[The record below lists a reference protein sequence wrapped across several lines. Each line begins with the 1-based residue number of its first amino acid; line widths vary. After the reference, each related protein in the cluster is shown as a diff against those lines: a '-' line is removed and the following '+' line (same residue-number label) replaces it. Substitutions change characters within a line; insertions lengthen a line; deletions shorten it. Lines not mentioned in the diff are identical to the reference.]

1 MSTDIRNS
9 LINATHAVA
18 TSRSPA
24 GGRRIS
30 YRGYLIHGAVPSICY
45 VIYGRNGF
53 GQLTELGATR
63 SFPDAMSWVDK
74 HVANMEGMIPVGMP
88 VTATAPSRQRDNLSA
103 AA

>member
-1 MSTDIRNS
+1 MSTDTRNS
-9 LINATHAVA
+9 IIDATHAVA
-18 TSRSPA
+18 TSRIPA

-30 YRGYLIHGAVPSICY
+30 YRGYLIHGEVPSICY

-63 SFPDAMSWVDK
+63 SFPDAMRWVDK
-74 HVANMEGMIPVGMP
+74 HVENMQGMIPAGMP
-88 VTATAPSRQRDNLSA
+88 TPGTPPARNTLQA

>member
-9 LINATHAVA
+9 VINATHAVA
-18 TSRSPA
+18 TSRIPA

-30 YRGYLIHGAVPSICY
+30 YRGYLIHGEVPSICY

-74 HVANMEGMIPVGMP
+74 HVENMQGMIPAGAP
-88 VTATAPSRQRDNLSA
+88 GAATPLADDTLRA

>member
-1 MSTDIRNS
+1 MRSETRNS
-9 LINATHAVA
+9 VIQATHAVA
-18 TSRSPA
+18 TSRIPA

-30 YRGYLIHGAVPSICY
+30 YRGYLIHGEVPSICY

-63 SFPDAMSWVDK
+63 SFPDAMRWVDK
-74 HVANMEGMIPVGMP
+74 HLSNLEGMIPAGVQETTASP
-88 VTATAPSRQRDNLSA
+88 VRGNLRA

>member
-1 MSTDIRNS
+1 MSTNIRDS
-9 LINATHAVA
+9 VINATHAVT
-18 TSRSPA
+18 TSRIPG

-30 YRGYLIHGAVPSICY
+30 YRGYLIHGEVPSICY
-45 VIYGRNGF
+45 VIYGRNGY

-74 HVANMEGMIPVGMP
+74 HVANMAGMIPAGMP
-88 VTATAPSRQRDNLSA
+88 DGSAPSRRRDNLRA

>member
-1 MSTDIRNS
+1 MSTDTHNS
-9 LINATHAVA
+9 VINATHAVA
-18 TSRSPA
+18 TSRIPA

-30 YRGYLIHGAVPSICY
+30 YRGYLIHGEVPSICY

-63 SFPDAMSWVDK
+63 SFPDAMLWVDK
-74 HVANMEGMIPVGMP
+74 HLGNMRGMIPAGMP
-88 VTATAPSRQRDNLSA
+88 GGDPPPARHTLRA

>member
-1 MSTDIRNS
+1 MSTDTRNGV
-9 LINATHAVA
+9 INATRTVV
-18 TSRSPA
+18 TSRIPA

-30 YRGYLIHGAVPSICY
+30 YRGYLIHGEVPSICY

-63 SFPDAMSWVDK
+63 SFPDAMLWIDK
-74 HVANMEGMIPVGMP
+74 HVTNMQGVIPAGME
-88 VTATAPSRQRDNLSA
+88 TASTPPERSTLQA

>member
-1 MSTDIRNS
+1 MSTDIRDS
-9 LINATHAVA
+9 VINATHAVA
-18 TSRSPA
+18 TSRIPA

-30 YRGYLIHGAVPSICY
+30 YRGYLIHGEVPSICY

-53 GQLTELGATR
+53 GQLTEIGATR

-74 HVANMEGMIPVGMP
+74 HVANMQEMIPAGMQNAGTP
-88 VTATAPSRQRDNLSA
+88 PAPNTLQA

>member
-1 MSTDIRNS
+1 MSTSIRNS
-9 LINATHAVA
+9 VIDATHAVA
-18 TSRSPA
+18 TSRIPA

-30 YRGYLIHGAVPSICY
+30 YRGYLIHGEVPSICY

-63 SFPDAMSWVDK
+63 SFPDAMRWVDK
-74 HVANMEGMIPVGMP
+74 HLANLVGMIPAGVQQARTP
-88 VTATAPSRQRDNLSA
+88 EAHDEFRA

>member
-1 MSTDIRNS
+1 MSTDVRNS
-9 LINATHAVA
+9 VINATHAVA
-18 TSRSPA
+18 TSRIPA

-30 YRGYLIHGAVPSICY
+30 YRGYLIHGEVPSICY

-74 HVANMEGMIPVGMP
+74 HVANMEGMIPAEMP
-88 VTATAPSRQRDNLSA
+88 ATTTVPSRQRINLRA

>member
-1 MSTDIRNS
+1 MRSETRDSVIQ
-9 LINATHAVA
+9 ATHAAA
-18 TSRSPA
+18 TSRIPA

-30 YRGYLIHGAVPSICY
+30 YRGYLIHGEVPSICY

-63 SFPDAMSWVDK
+63 NFPDAMRWVDK
-74 HVANMEGMIPVGMP
+74 HLSNMEGMIPAGVPEAG
-88 VTATAPSRQRDNLSA
+88 APPARTNLRA

>member
-1 MSTDIRNS
+1 MSTDTRNS
-9 LINATHAVA
+9 VINATHAVA
-18 TSRSPA
+18 TARIPA

-30 YRGYLIHGAVPSICY
+30 YRGYLIHGEVPSICY

-63 SFPDAMSWVDK
+63 SFADAMGWIDK
-74 HVANMEGMIPVGMP
+74 HIANMQGMIPAGIGHTSTP
-88 VTATAPSRQRDNLSA
+88 PARDTLGA

>member
-9 LINATHAVA
+9 VINATHAVA
-18 TSRSPA
+18 TSPIPA

-30 YRGYLIHGAVPSICY
+30 YRGYLIHGEVPSICY

-63 SFPDAMSWVDK
+63 SFPDAMLWVDK
-74 HVANMEGMIPVGMP
+74 HVDNMQGMIPAGMQNTGTLP
-88 VTATAPSRQRDNLSA
+88 ARNTLQA

>member
-9 LINATHAVA
+9 VINATHAVA
-18 TSRSPA
+18 TSPIPA

-30 YRGYLIHGAVPSICY
+30 YRGYLIHGEVPSICY

-63 SFPDAMSWVDK
+63 SFPDAMLWVDK
-74 HVANMEGMIPVGMP
+74 HVANMQGMIPAGMQNTGTLP
-88 VTATAPSRQRDNLSA
+88 AHNTLQA

>member
-1 MSTDIRNS
+1 MSTDIHNS
-9 LINATHAVA
+9 VINATHAVA
-18 TSRSPA
+18 TSRIPA

-30 YRGYLIHGAVPSICY
+30 YRGYLIHGEVPSICY

-63 SFPDAMSWVDK
+63 SFPDAMLWVDK
-74 HVANMEGMIPVGMP
+74 HVENMQGMIPAGMRNAGTP
-88 VTATAPSRQRDNLSA
+88 PAHNTLQA

>member
-1 MSTDIRNS
+1 MSTDTRNS
-9 LINATHAVA
+9 VINATHAVA
-18 TSRSPA
+18 TSRIPA

-30 YRGYLIHGAVPSICY
+30 YRGYLIHGEVPSICY

-63 SFPDAMSWVDK
+63 SFPDAMRWIDK
-74 HVANMEGMIPVGMP
+74 HVANMQGMIPAGVPAG
-88 VTATAPSRQRDNLSA
+88 TAAPGHDTLRA

>member
-9 LINATHAVA
+9 VINATHAVA
-18 TSRSPA
+18 TSRIPT

-30 YRGYLIHGAVPSICY
+30 YRGYLIHGEVPSICY

-63 SFPDAMSWVDK
+63 SFPDAMNWVDK
-74 HVANMEGMIPVGMP
+74 HVDNMQGMIPAGMP
-88 VTATAPSRQRDNLSA
+88 AEGSTPAHRTFQA

>member
-1 MSTDIRNS
+1 MSTDTCNGI
-9 LINATHAVA
+9 IDATHAVA
-18 TSRSPA
+18 TSPIPA

-30 YRGYLIHGAVPSICY
+30 YRGYLIHGEVPSICY

-74 HVANMEGMIPVGMP
+74 HVTNMEGMIPAGMP
-88 VTATAPSRQRDNLSA
+88 DAPIPPRQRKNLPA

>member
-1 MSTDIRNS
+1 MSTHIRNS
-9 LINATHAVA
+9 VINATHAVA
-18 TSRSPA
+18 TSRIPA

-30 YRGYLIHGAVPSICY
+30 YRGYLIHGEVPSICY
-45 VIYGRNGF
+45 VIYGRNGL

-74 HVANMEGMIPVGMP
+74 HVANMEGMIPAGTP
-88 VTATAPSRQRDNLSA
+88 AATTPPRPHQNLRA

>member
-1 MSTDIRNS
+1 M
-9 LINATHAVA
+9 
-18 TSRSPA
+18 
-24 GGRRIS
+24 
-30 YRGYLIHGAVPSICY
+30 PSICY

-74 HVANMEGMIPVGMP
+74 HVANMEEMIPAGTP
-88 VTATAPSRQRDNLSA
+88 APITPPQPRENLRA

>member
-1 MSTDIRNS
+1 MSADTRNS
-9 LINATHAVA
+9 VINATHAVA
-18 TSRSPA
+18 TSRIPS

-30 YRGYLIHGAVPSICY
+30 YRGYLIHGEVPSICY

-63 SFPDAMSWVDK
+63 SFPDAMRWVDK
-74 HVANMEGMIPVGMP
+74 HLANMEDMIPTGLP
-88 VTATAPSRQRDNLSA
+88 AGTPAPTRGAFRA

>member
-9 LINATHAVA
+9 VIDATHSVA
-18 TSRSPA
+18 TSRIPA

-30 YRGYLIHGAVPSICY
+30 YRGYLIHGEVPSICY

-63 SFPDAMSWVDK
+63 SFPDAMLWVDR
-74 HVANMEGMIPVGMP
+74 HLANMEGMIPAGVQQARTP
-88 VTATAPSRQRDNLSA
+88 AAQDAFRA

>member
-1 MSTDIRNS
+1 MSTDIHNS
-9 LINATHAVA
+9 VINATHSVA
-18 TSRSPA
+18 TSRIPA

-30 YRGYLIHGAVPSICY
+30 YRGYLIHGEVPSICY

-63 SFPDAMSWVDK
+63 SFPDAMLWVDK
-74 HVANMEGMIPVGMP
+74 HVENMEGMIPAGMQGGNP
-88 VTATAPSRQRDNLSA
+88 PPARRTLRA

>member
-9 LINATHAVA
+9 VINATHAVA
-18 TSRSPA
+18 TSRIPA

-30 YRGYLIHGAVPSICY
+30 YRGYLIHGEVPSICY

-63 SFPDAMSWVDK
+63 SFPDAMLWVDK
-74 HVANMEGMIPVGMP
+74 HVTNMQSMIPAGMQNAGTLP
-88 VTATAPSRQRDNLSA
+88 ARNTLQA

>member
-1 MSTDIRNS
+1 MSTDTRNG
-9 LINATHAVA
+9 IIDATHAVA
-18 TSRSPA
+18 TSRIPA

-30 YRGYLIHGAVPSICY
+30 YRGYLIHGEVPSICY

-63 SFPDAMSWVDK
+63 SFPDAMLWVDK
-74 HVANMEGMIPVGMP
+74 HVENMQGMIPAGMP
-88 VTATAPSRQRDNLSA
+88 TSGTPPARNTLQA

>member
-1 MSTDIRNS
+1 MSTDTRTSVID
-9 LINATHAVA
+9 ATHAVA
-18 TSRSPA
+18 TSRIPA

-30 YRGYLIHGAVPSICY
+30 YRGYLIHGEVPSICY

-63 SFPDAMSWVDK
+63 SFPDAMVWVDK
-74 HVANMEGMIPVGMP
+74 HLANMEAMIPAGMP
-88 VTATAPSRQRDNLSA
+88 GSSAPPVRRTLRA

>member
-1 MSTDIRNS
+1 MSTDIHNS
-9 LINATHAVA
+9 VINATHAVA
-18 TSRSPA
+18 TSRIPA

-30 YRGYLIHGAVPSICY
+30 YRGYLIHGEVPSICY

-63 SFPDAMSWVDK
+63 SFPDAMLWVDK
-74 HVANMEGMIPVGMP
+74 HVKNMQGMIPAGMRNAGTP
-88 VTATAPSRQRDNLSA
+88 PAHHTLQA

>member
-1 MSTDIRNS
+1 MSTDIHNS
-9 LINATHAVA
+9 VINATHAVA
-18 TSRSPA
+18 TSRIPA

-30 YRGYLIHGAVPSICY
+30 YRGYLIHGEVPSICY

-63 SFPDAMSWVDK
+63 SFPDAMLWVDK
-74 HVANMEGMIPVGMP
+74 HVENMQGMIPAGMRNAGTP
-88 VTATAPSRQRDNLSA
+88 PAHHTLQA

>member
-1 MSTDIRNS
+1 MSTHIRNS
-9 LINATHAVA
+9 VINATHAVA
-18 TSRSPA
+18 TSRIPA

-30 YRGYLIHGAVPSICY
+30 YRGYLIHGEVPSICY

-74 HVANMEGMIPVGMP
+74 HVANMEGMIPASMP
-88 VTATAPSRQRDNLSA
+88 DANTPPRQHKNLRA

>member
-1 MSTDIRNS
+1 MSTNTGDS
-9 LINATHAVA
+9 VINATHAVA
-18 TSRSPA
+18 TSRIPA

-30 YRGYLIHGAVPSICY
+30 YRGYLIHGEVPSICY
-45 VIYGRNGF
+45 VIYGRTGY

-74 HVANMEGMIPVGMP
+74 HVANMQGMIPAVIP
-88 VTATAPSRQRDNLSA
+88 DAAVPPPHWENVRA

>member
-1 MSTDIRNS
+1 MSTANRNS
-9 LINATHAVA
+9 VIDATHAVA
-18 TSRSPA
+18 TSRIPA

-30 YRGYLIHGAVPSICY
+30 YRGYLIHGEVPSICY

-63 SFPDAMSWVDK
+63 SFPDAMLWVDR
-74 HVANMEGMIPVGMP
+74 HLDNMEGMIPAGMP
-88 VTATAPSRQRDNLSA
+88 GSSAPPVRRTLRA